1 MKEEPNSTGNNDSV
15 STDSGRS
22 ATAAGS
28 GSYYGNGR
36 SGTGPGGVSTGST
49 GGTGRLFSLD
59 ALRGFDMF
67 WITGGQKLVFALA
80 TVTGWPLFEWMN
92 SQMHHVEWNGF
103 AFYDMIFPLFLF
115 LAGVSMPYS
124 FEARR
129 NRGDT
134 RRKIYLHA
142 LKRMLVLVVLG
153 MLVNRILELNPD
165 NLRFASVLGRIGIAW
180 FLAALIVLNS
190 GLRWQIAWFWGLL
203 IIYCLLMLLVP
214 VPGFGAGDLSPE
226 GNLAGYI
233 DRLLLPGT
241 MYNEL
246 TEPEGIL
253 STIPSVSTA
262 LLGVFAG
269 HLLRLETKRLNGIRK
284 AMLLIGAGIISLF
297 LGMAWGAFFPVNK
310 YLWTSSFVLYA
321 GGWSLMLL
329 GLFYLIIDVWQVKK
343 WAFFFV
349 VIGMNSI
356 TIYVLQHRILR
367 FDIIRDFFLKGI
379 HDLSPA
385 ALQPFISSLGYIA
398 VVWLF
403 LWFLYRN
410 RIFLKV

>member
-1 MKEEPNSTGNNDSV
+1 MKMKHSNGKSPSASGSP
-15 STDSGRS
+15 SGRL
-22 ATAAGS
+22 
-28 GSYYGNGR
+28 Y
-36 SGTGPGGVSTGST
+36 
-49 GGTGRLFSLD
+49 SLD

-80 TVTGWPLFEWMN
+80 TVTGWPFFEWMN

-180 FLAALIVLNS
+180 FLAALIVLNA

-241 MYNEL
+241 MYNEFI
-246 TEPEGIL
+246 EPEGIL

-269 HLLRLETKRLNGIRK
+269 HLLRLETNRLNGMHK
-284 AMLLIGAGIISLF
+284 ALLLIGAGIISLL

-367 FDIIRDFFLKGI
+367 FDIMRDFFFKGI
-379 HDLSPA
+379 HDLSPEV
-385 ALQPFISSLGYIA
+385 LQPFISSLGYIA

>member
-1 MKEEPNSTGNNDSV
+1 MNAEKTNIARA
-15 STDSGRS
+15 DSGRLS
-22 ATAAGS
+22 
-28 GSYYGNGR
+28 
-36 SGTGPGGVSTGST
+36 
-49 GGTGRLFSLD
+49 SLD

-92 SQMHHVEWNGF
+92 TQMHHVEWNGF

-124 FEARR
+124 LEARR
-129 NRGDT
+129 NRGEP

-153 MLVNRILELNPD
+153 MLVNRILELDPD

-180 FLAALIVLNS
+180 FLAAMIVLNA
-190 GLRWQIAWFWGLL
+190 GLRWQAAWFWGLL
-203 IIYCLLMLLVP
+203 ILYCLLMLLVP
-214 VPGFGAGDLSPE
+214 VPGYGAGMLTPE

-233 DRLLLPGT
+233 DRMLLPGT
-241 MYNEL
+241 MYTEFN
-246 TEPEGIL
+246 EPEGIL
-253 STIPSVSTA
+253 STIPSISTA

-269 HLLRLETKRLNGIRK
+269 HLLRFETGRLNGMKK
-284 AMLLIGAGIISLF
+284 ALVLFGAGILSLI
-297 LGMAWGAFFPVNK
+297 LGMIWGTFFPINK
-310 YLWTSSFVLYA
+310 NLWTSSFVLYA
-321 GGWSLMLL
+321 GGLSLMLL
-329 GLFYLIIDVWQVKK
+329 GLFYLVIDVWKMRK

-379 HDLSPA
+379 HDMSPA
-385 ALQPFISSLGYIA
+385 ASQPFISSLGYIA

>member
-1 MKEEPNSTGNNDSV
+1 MKDEFSSAGGSV
-15 STDSGRS
+15 KG
-22 ATAAGS
+22 A
-28 GSYYGNGR
+28 
-36 SGTGPGGVSTGST
+36 
-49 GGTGRLFSLD
+49 GRLYSLD

-124 FEARR
+124 FASRASK
-129 NRGDT
+129 GDS
-134 RRKIYLHA
+134 RRKIYIHA
-142 LKRMLVLVVLG
+142 AKRMLILVVLG
-153 MLVNRILELNPD
+153 MLVNRILELDPD

-180 FLAALIVLNS
+180 FLAAMIVLNA
-190 GLRWQIAWFWGLL
+190 GIRWQVAWFWSLL

-226 GNLAGYI
+226 GNLAGFI

-241 MYNEL
+241 MYTEFN
-246 TEPEGIL
+246 EPEGIL

-269 HLLRLETKRLNGIRK
+269 HLLRLERGGLTGLQK
-284 AMLLIGAGIISLF
+284 AVIIIGAGIISLF
-297 LGMAWGAFFPVNK
+297 LGILWGTFFPVNK
-310 YLWTSSFVLYA
+310 NLWTSSFVLYA

-329 GLFYLIIDVWQVKK
+329 GLFYLVIDVWRIKK

-356 TIYVLQHRILR
+356 TIYVLQNRILR

-379 HDLSPA
+379 YDLSPA
-385 ALQPFISSLGYIA
+385 MVQPFISALGYIA
-398 VVWLF
+398 VVWIF
-403 LWFLYRN
+403 LWFLWRK

>member
-1 MKEEPNSTGNNDSV
+1 MMESACGSINSQG
-15 STDSGRS
+15 S
-22 ATAAGS
+22 AS
-28 GSYYGNGR
+28 GSKEQNQGQD
-36 SGTGPGGVSTGST
+36 TKGVITPSASAASA
-49 GGTGRLFSLD
+49 RLCSLD

-124 FEARR
+124 FAARTA
-129 NRGDT
+129 RGES
-134 RRKIYLHA
+134 RKKIYIHA
-142 LKRMLVLVVLG
+142 VKRMLLLVVLG
-153 MLVNRILELNPD
+153 MLVNRILEMNPE

-180 FLAALIVLNS
+180 FLAAMIVLNA
-190 GLRWQIAWFWGLL
+190 GIRWQVAWFWGLL
-203 IIYCLLMLLVP
+203 LIYCLLMLLVP

-233 DRLLLPGT
+233 DRLFLPGT
-241 MYNEL
+241 MYTEFN
-246 TEPEGIL
+246 EPEGIL

-269 HLLRLETKRLNGIRK
+269 HLLRLERQRITGLHK
-284 AMLLIGAGIISLF
+284 ALIILGAGLASLM
-297 LGMAWGAFFPVNK
+297 LGLLWGTFFPINK
-310 YLWTSSFVLYA
+310 SLWTSSFVLYA

-329 GLFYLIIDVWQVKK
+329 GLFYLVIDVWKIRR

-379 HDLSPA
+379 HDMSPV

-403 LWFLYRN
+403 LWFLYRY

>member
-1 MKEEPNSTGNNDSV
+1 MKRQVAGNKNVLADGAWP
-15 STDSGRS
+15 SGVGP
-22 ATAAGS
+22 AGS
-28 GSYYGNGR
+28 PGSAGNPVPAGR
-36 SGTGPGGVSTGST
+36 D
-49 GGTGRLFSLD
+49 GRLYSLD
-59 ALRGFDMF
+59 ALRGFDML

-124 FEARR
+124 FAARTA
-129 NRGDT
+129 RGDS

-142 LKRMLVLVVLG
+142 VKRMVVLVILG

-165 NLRFASVLGRIGIAW
+165 NLRFASVLGRIGVAW
-180 FLAALIVLNS
+180 FLAAMIVLNA
-190 GLRWQIAWFWGLL
+190 GIRWQVAWFWGLL
-203 IIYCLLMLLVP
+203 ILYCLLMLFVP
-214 VPGFGAGDLSPE
+214 VPGHGAGVLTPE
-226 GNLAGYI
+226 GNLAGWL

-241 MYNEL
+241 MYTEFN
-246 TEPEGIL
+246 EPEGIL

-269 HLLRLETKRLNGIRK
+269 HLLRLEKSGLTGMRK
-284 AMLLIGAGIISLF
+284 ALIIIGAGIISLL
-297 LGMAWGAFFPVNK
+297 LGMLWGTFFPVNK
-310 YLWTSSFVLYA
+310 NLWTSSFVLYA

-329 GLFYLIIDVWQVKK
+329 GLFYLIIDVWRIKK

-356 TIYVLQHRILR
+356 TIYVLQFRILK
-367 FDIIRDFFLKGI
+367 FDVIRDFFLKGI

-385 ALQPFISSLGYIA
+385 AVQPFISSLGYIA

-410 RIFLKV
+410 KIFLKV

>member
-1 MKEEPNSTGNNDSV
+1 MSSSTEIKN
-15 STDSGRS
+15 RPRE
-22 ATAAGS
+22 AAG
-28 GSYYGNGR
+28 
-36 SGTGPGGVSTGST
+36 TP
-49 GGTGRLFSLD
+49 GRLYSLD

-67 WITGGQKLVFALA
+67 WITGGQKLVWALA
-80 TVTGWPLFEWMN
+80 TVTGWPLFTWMN

-124 FEARR
+124 FAARMK
-129 NRGDT
+129 RGDT
-134 RRKIYLHA
+134 RKKIYLHA

-165 NLRFASVLGRIGIAW
+165 NLRFASVLGRIGVAW
-180 FLAALIVLNS
+180 FLAAVIVLNADI
-190 GLRWQIAWFWGLL
+190 RWQVAWFWALL
-203 IIYCLLMLLVP
+203 IVYCLLMLLVP
-214 VPGFGAGDLSPE
+214 VPGQGAGMLTPE

-241 MYNEL
+241 MYTEFN
-246 TEPEGIL
+246 EPEGIL
-253 STIPSVSTA
+253 STIPAVSTA

-269 HLLRLETKRLNGIRK
+269 HLLRMERRGLTGTGK
-284 AMLLIGAGIISLF
+284 ALTLIGAGIASL
-297 LGMAWGAFFPVNK
+297 LVGLLWGTFFPINK
-310 YLWTSSFVLYA
+310 SLWTSSFVLYA
-321 GGWSLMLL
+321 GGWSLLLL
-329 GLFYLIIDVWQVKK
+329 GFFYLVIDVWKVRK

-356 TIYVLQHRILR
+356 TIYILQHRILR

-379 HDLSPA
+379 YDLSPSG
-385 ALQPFISSLGYIA
+385 LQPFISSLGYIA

-403 LWFLYRN
+403 LWFLYRKK
-410 RIFLKV
+410 IFLKV

>member
-1 MKEEPNSTGNNDSV
+1 MKMTPSNRKNPSASGSP
-15 STDSGRS
+15 SGRL
-22 ATAAGS
+22 
-28 GSYYGNGR
+28 Y
-36 SGTGPGGVSTGST
+36 
-49 GGTGRLFSLD
+49 SLD
-59 ALRGFDMF
+59 ALRGFDML

-180 FLAALIVLNS
+180 FLAAMIVLNA
-190 GLRWQIAWFWGLL
+190 GLRWQIVWFWGLL
-203 IIYCLLMLLVP
+203 IVYCLLMLLVP

-241 MYNEL
+241 MYTEFN
-246 TEPEGIL
+246 EPEGIL

-269 HLLRLETKRLNGIRK
+269 HLLRLETGRLNGMKK
-284 AMLLIGAGIISLF
+284 ALVIIGAGILSLT
-297 LGMAWGAFFPVNK
+297 LGIAWGTFFPINK
-310 YLWTSSFVLYA
+310 NLWTSSFVLYA

-379 HDLSPA
+379 HDLSPS

>member
-1 MKEEPNSTGNNDSV
+1 MKAERTNSSGA
-15 STDSGRS
+15 DSGRL
-22 ATAAGS
+22 
-28 GSYYGNGR
+28 Y
-36 SGTGPGGVSTGST
+36 
-49 GGTGRLFSLD
+49 SLD

-67 WITGGQKLVFALA
+67 WITGGQKLVWALA
-80 TVTGWPLFEWMN
+80 TVTGWPLFAWMN

-124 FEARR
+124 FAAREK
-129 NRGDT
+129 RGDT
-134 RRKIYLHA
+134 RKKIYLHA
-142 LKRMLVLVVLG
+142 LKRMLVLVLLG

-165 NLRFASVLGRIGIAW
+165 NLRFASVLGRIGVAW
-180 FLAALIVLNS
+180 FLAAMIVLNADI
-190 GLRWQIAWFWGLL
+190 RWQVAWFWGLL
-203 IIYCLLMLLVP
+203 IVYCLLMLLIP
-214 VPGFGAGDLSPE
+214 VPGFGAGVLTPE

-241 MYNEL
+241 MYTEFN
-246 TEPEGIL
+246 EPEGIL
-253 STIPSVSTA
+253 STIPAVSTA

-269 HLLRLETKRLNGIRK
+269 HLLRLERGGLTGTWK
-284 AMLLIGAGIISLF
+284 ALIIIGAGIVSL
-297 LGMAWGAFFPVNK
+297 LTGLLWGTFFPINK
-310 YLWTSSFVLYA
+310 SLWTSSFVLYA
-321 GGWSLMLL
+321 GGWSLMPL
-329 GLFYLIIDVWQVKK
+329 GLFYLVTDVWKVRK

-367 FDIIRDFFLKGI
+367 FDIIRDFFLKGL

-385 ALQPFISSLGYIA
+385 VLQPFISSLGYIA

-403 LWFLYRN
+403 LWFLYRQK
-410 RIFLKV
+410 IFLKV

>member
-1 MKEEPNSTGNNDSV
+1 MTSSNTKSSSASKNP
-15 STDSGRS
+15 SGRL
-22 ATAAGS
+22 
-28 GSYYGNGR
+28 Y
-36 SGTGPGGVSTGST
+36 
-49 GGTGRLFSLD
+49 SLD

-92 SQMHHVEWNGF
+92 SQMHHVAWNGF

-129 NRGDT
+129 NRGET
-134 RRKIYLHA
+134 RQKIYLHA

-180 FLAALIVLNS
+180 FLAAMIVLNA
-190 GLRWQIAWFWGLL
+190 GIRWQIAWFWGLL
-203 IIYCLLMLLVP
+203 ILYCLLMLLVP

-241 MYNEL
+241 MYTEFN
-246 TEPEGIL
+246 EPEGIL

-269 HLLRLETKRLNGIRK
+269 HLLRLKTGRLNGMKK
-284 AMLLIGAGIISLF
+284 ALVLIGTGILGLI
-297 LGMAWGAFFPVNK
+297 LGMAWGTFFPINK
-310 YLWTSSFVLYA
+310 NLWTSSFVLYA

-329 GLFYLIIDVWQVKK
+329 GLFYLVIDVWKMK
-343 WAFFFV
+343 RWAFFFV

-379 HDLSPA
+379 HDLSPE

-398 VVWLF
+398 MVWLF

>member
-1 MKEEPNSTGNNDSV
+1 MKESTGDQ
-15 STDSGRS
+15 
-22 ATAAGS
+22 
-28 GSYYGNGR
+28 
-36 SGTGPGGVSTGST
+36 
-49 GGTGRLFSLD
+49 RLYSLD
-59 ALRGFDMF
+59 ALRGFDML

-124 FEARR
+124 FAARTE
-129 NRGDT
+129 RGDS

-142 LKRMLVLVVLG
+142 VKRMVVLVVLG

-180 FLAALIVLNS
+180 FLAAMIVLNS
-190 GLRWQIAWFWGLL
+190 GLKWQVAWFWGLL

-214 VPGFGAGDLSPE
+214 VPGFGAGVLTPE
-226 GNLAGYI
+226 GNLAGHI

-241 MYNEL
+241 IYTEFN
-246 TEPEGIL
+246 EPEGIL

-269 HLLRLETKRLNGIRK
+269 HLLRSVRGGLTGMRK
-284 AMLLIGAGIISLF
+284 AMIIIGAGIASLL
-297 LGMAWGAFFPVNK
+297 LGIIWGTFFPVNK
-310 YLWTSSFVLYA
+310 NLWTSSFVLYA

-329 GLFYLIIDVWQVKK
+329 GLFYLIIDVWKIRK

-379 HDLSPA
+379 YNLSPEVV
-385 ALQPFISSLGYIA
+385 QPFISSLGYIA

-403 LWFLYRN
+403 LWFLYRK

>member
-1 MKEEPNSTGNNDSV
+1 MKKSRSV
-15 STDSGRS
+15 VKDEFSS
-22 ATAAGS
+22 AGGS
-28 GSYYGNGR
+28 VKGA
-36 SGTGPGGVSTGST
+36 
-49 GGTGRLFSLD
+49 GRLYSLD

-124 FEARR
+124 FASRASK
-129 NRGDT
+129 GDS
-134 RRKIYLHA
+134 RRKIYIHA
-142 LKRMLVLVVLG
+142 AKRMLILVVLG
-153 MLVNRILELNPD
+153 MLVNRIQELDPD

-180 FLAALIVLNS
+180 FLAAMIVLNA
-190 GLRWQIAWFWGLL
+190 GIRWQVAWFWSLL

-226 GNLAGYI
+226 GNLAGFI

-241 MYNEL
+241 MYTEFN
-246 TEPEGIL
+246 EPEGIL

-269 HLLRLETKRLNGIRK
+269 HLLRLERGGLTGLKK
-284 AMLLIGAGIISLF
+284 AVIIIGAGIISLF
-297 LGMAWGAFFPVNK
+297 LGILWGTFFPVNK
-310 YLWTSSFVLYA
+310 NLWTSSFVLYA

-329 GLFYLIIDVWQVKK
+329 GLFYLVIDVWRIKK

-356 TIYVLQHRILR
+356 TIYVLQNRILR

-379 HDLSPA
+379 YDLSPA
-385 ALQPFISSLGYIA
+385 TVQPFISALGYIA
-398 VVWLF
+398 VVWIF
-403 LWFLYRN
+403 LWFLWRK

>member
-1 MKEEPNSTGNNDSV
+1 MSSPDEIEKRPREAAGT
-15 STDSGRS
+15 SGRL
-22 ATAAGS
+22 
-28 GSYYGNGR
+28 Y
-36 SGTGPGGVSTGST
+36 
-49 GGTGRLFSLD
+49 SLD

-67 WITGGQKLVFALA
+67 WITGGQKLVWALA
-80 TVTGWPLFEWMN
+80 TVTGWPLFTWMN

-124 FEARR
+124 FAARMK
-129 NRGDT
+129 RGDS
-134 RRKIYLHA
+134 RKRIYLHA

-165 NLRFASVLGRIGIAW
+165 NLRFASVLGRIGVAW
-180 FLAALIVLNS
+180 FLAAVIVLNADI
-190 GLRWQIAWFWGLL
+190 RWQVAWFWGLL
-203 IIYCLLMLLVP
+203 TAYCLLMLLVP
-214 VPGFGAGDLSPE
+214 VPGYGAGILTPE
-226 GNLAGYI
+226 GNLAGFI

-241 MYNEL
+241 MYTEFN
-246 TEPEGIL
+246 EPEGIL
-253 STIPSVSTA
+253 STIPAVSTA

-269 HLLRLETKRLNGIRK
+269 HLLRMERRGLTGTGK
-284 AMLLIGAGIISLF
+284 ALILIGAGIVSL
-297 LGMAWGAFFPVNK
+297 LVGLLWGTFFPINK
-310 YLWTSSFVLYA
+310 SLWTSSFVLYA

-329 GLFYLIIDVWQVKK
+329 GVFFLVTDVWRIRK

-379 HDLSPA
+379 YDLSPSG
-385 ALQPFISSLGYIA
+385 LQPFISSLGYIA

-403 LWFLYRN
+403 LWFLYRKK
-410 RIFLKV
+410 IFLKV

>member
-1 MKEEPNSTGNNDSV
+1 MKESKEDHSILP
-15 STDSGRS
+15 
-22 ATAAGS
+22 AGS
-28 GSYYGNGR
+28 G
-36 SGTGPGGVSTGST
+36 TGKSPGSAAT
-49 GGTGRLFSLD
+49 RLYSLD
-59 ALRGFDMF
+59 ALRGFDML

-124 FEARR
+124 FASRTA
-129 NRGDT
+129 RGDS
-134 RRKIYLHA
+134 RRKLYLHTV
-142 LKRMLVLVVLG
+142 KRMVVLVILG

-180 FLAALIVLNS
+180 FLAAMIVLNT
-190 GLRWQIAWFWGLL
+190 GIRWQVAWFWGLL

-214 VPGFGAGDLSPE
+214 VPGFGAGVLTPE
-226 GNLAGYI
+226 GNLAGWL

-241 MYNEL
+241 MYTEFN
-246 TEPEGIL
+246 EPEGIL
-253 STIPSVSTA
+253 STVPSVSTA

-269 HLLRLETKRLNGIRK
+269 HLLRLEREELTGLKKGMII
-284 AMLLIGAGIISLF
+284 IGAGIISLL
-297 LGMAWGAFFPVNK
+297 LGILWGTFFPINK
-310 YLWTSSFVLYA
+310 NLWTSSFVLFA

-329 GLFYLIIDVWQVKK
+329 GLFYLIIDVRKIKK

-356 TIYVLQHRILR
+356 TIYVLQNRILR
-367 FDIIRDFFLKGI
+367 FDIIRDFFLKGVY
-379 HDLSPA
+379 DLSPA
-385 ALQPFISSLGYIA
+385 TVQPFISSLGYIA

>member
-1 MKEEPNSTGNNDSV
+1 MKAKKTNSARAESE
-15 STDSGRS
+15 
-22 ATAAGS
+22 
-28 GSYYGNGR
+28 
-36 SGTGPGGVSTGST
+36 
-49 GGTGRLFSLD
+49 RLYSLD

-67 WITGGQKLVFALA
+67 WITGGQKLVWALA

-124 FEARR
+124 FAAREK
-129 NRGDT
+129 RGDT
-134 RRKIYLHA
+134 RRMIYLHA

-165 NLRFASVLGRIGIAW
+165 NLRFASVLGRIGVAW
-180 FLAALIVLNS
+180 FLAALIVLNAA
-190 GLRWQIAWFWGLL
+190 LRWQVAWFWGLL
-203 IIYCLLMLLVP
+203 IIYCLLMLLIP
-214 VPGFGAGDLSPE
+214 VPGFGAGVLTPE

-241 MYNEL
+241 MYTEFN
-246 TEPEGIL
+246 EPEGIL
-253 STIPSVSTA
+253 STIPAVSTA

-269 HLLRLETKRLNGIRK
+269 HLLRLQRAGFTGTGK
-284 AMLLIGAGIISLF
+284 ALILIGAGIVSL
-297 LGMAWGAFFPVNK
+297 LAGLLWGSFFPINK
-310 YLWTSSFVLYA
+310 TLWTSSFVLYA

-329 GLFYLIIDVWQVKK
+329 GLFYLVTDVWKVRK

-385 ALQPFISSLGYIA
+385 VIQPFISSLGYIA

-403 LWFLYRN
+403 LWFLYRH